1 MAAGLQAI
9 GLAGMVVDIWLAML
23 LFQHGAMLMLLEL
36 VVVLHCGYSI
46 GLLFI
51 AEPILR
57 IHVGLILRNE
67 LGREFKRHFFYV
79 ASNTSKGGFVQKTS
93 L

>member
-23 LFQHGAMLMLLEL
+23 LFQHGAMLLEL

-67 LGREFKRHFFYV
+67 LCREFKRHFFYV